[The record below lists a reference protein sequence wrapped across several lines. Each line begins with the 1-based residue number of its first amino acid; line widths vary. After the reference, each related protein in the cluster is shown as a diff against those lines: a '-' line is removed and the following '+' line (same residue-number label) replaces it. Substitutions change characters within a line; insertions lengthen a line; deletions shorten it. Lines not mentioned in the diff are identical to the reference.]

1 MGKVR
6 DETAARCMV
15 RNAPTIGRD
24 GSCAEAIERLRE
36 RQWDYADC
44 IVVLDELGRALG
56 VAPTSRLLAE
66 PAAPV
71 ARVMERKIPRAHA
84 DVDQEQAASYA
95 IASPLSIVLVVDDAG
110 KFLGLV
116 PPRAALGVLRRE
128 HVEDLH
134 RLSGVMRETQ
144 VARAAIESPPTRS
157 ARHRLPWLLVGLAGS
172 VVAALVMAQFE
183 MLIAERVA
191 VAFFV
196 PGVVYLADAMG
207 TQTEAIAVRGL
218 SLSHQSIGHLLAG
231 ELATGLLIGLA
242 LAAIALIGVWAAMQD
257 LRLALAVA
265 ISLVAAGG
273 IATVLGLAL
282 PWGFQRVGLDP
293 AYGSGPLGTVAQ
305 DVLSLLVYFM
315 SATLLL

>member
-1 MGKVR
+1 MANVR

-15 RNAPTIGRD
+15 RSVPTIGRD
-24 GSCAEAIERLRE
+24 ASCAQAIEKLRE
-36 RQWDYADC
+36 RQWDYGDC
-44 IVVLDELGRALG
+44 VVVLDEFGRALG
-56 VAPTSRLLAE
+56 AAPAGRLLAA
-66 PAAPV
+66 PASAVV
-71 ARVMERKIPRAHA
+71 AVMERKIPRAHA
-84 DVDQEQAASYA
+84 SVDQERAASYA
-95 IASPLSIVLVVDDAG
+95 IVSPLSVVLIVDDAER
-110 KFLGLV
+110 FLGLV
-116 PPRAALGVLRRE
+116 TPGAALGVLRRE
-128 HVEDLH
+128 HIEDLH
-134 RLSGVMRETQ
+134 RLTGVMRETQ
-144 VARAAIESPPTRS
+144 VARVAIESPPTRR

-218 SLSHQSIGHLLAG
+218 SLSHQPIGRLLVN
-231 ELATGLLIGLA
+231 ELATGLLIGVA
-242 LAAIALIGVWAAMQD
+242 LAVIALVGVWAAMQD
-257 LRLALAVA
+257 LRLALAVGV
-265 ISLVAAGG
+265 SLIAAGG

-282 PWGFQRVGLDP
+282 PWAFQRIGLDP

-305 DVLSLLVYFM
+305 DVLSLIVYFT